1 MLLKYFGE
9 ITTDNIKNPLPRVS
23 FLTDGLFRFT
33 QPVFLNDKG
42 SEGKFFP
49 YFNEFS
55 PADIEWARKKDAS
68 ISRTGSKELS
78 ENELINFYLRPTGV
92 RVGEIAPH
100 LVKIQSGH
108 QSIDE
113 YDRDTF
119 ENTVYAFN
127 KTITDLLSQ
136 NIGIFSLC
144 KSENNEHMWTHYASE
159 GRGIAISFN
168 EEHAF
173 FKINKPQD
181 VSYKP
186 EDRAT
191 ITYYKGA
198 FRVNGYPSR
207 SFINI
212 STKSDAELFMSVLSN
227 GIDIEDLTRRLL
239 FSKANHW
246 SLENEARILLPL
258 STCEYKCGREITSKA
273 ASKLQDCAPGIFL
286 TSSEINLKKI
296 PFSAFD
302 TLYFGSETSPE
313 NIEKI
318 LIIIKG
324 NSELSHMKV
333 KKMRFDIYGHLQ
345 AHDIL

>member
-9 ITTDNIKNPLPRVS
+9 ITTDNKSNPFPRVS

-33 QPVFLNDKG
+33 QPAFLNDKG

-55 PADIEWARKKDAS
+55 PADIEWAKKQDAS
-68 ISRTGSKELS
+68 ISRAGSGELS
-78 ENELINFYLRPTGV
+78 DSELINDYLKPTGV

-119 ENTVYAFN
+119 ESTVYTFN

-168 EEHAF
+168 EEHSF
-173 FKINKPQD
+173 FKINKPKD
-181 VSYKP
+181 VSYKVK
-186 EDRAT
+186 DRAT
-191 ITYYKGA
+191 ITYYKGSL
-198 FRVNGYPSR
+198 RVNGYPSR
-207 SFINI
+207 SFINAP
-212 STKSDAELFMSVLSN
+212 TKSDAELFMSLLSS

-246 SLENEARILLPL
+246 SIENETRILLPL
-258 STCEYKCGREITSKA
+258 SSCEYKCGREIKSETA
-273 ASKLQDCAPGIFL
+273 NKLQGCAPGIFL

-302 TLYFGSETSPE
+302 TFYFGYETPPD

-318 LIIIKG
+318 MSLIKK
-324 NSELSHMKV
+324 NPELSHVKV

-345 AHDIL
+345 AYYMS

>member
-119 ENTVYAFN
+119 KNTVYAFN

-212 STKSDAELFMSVLSN
+212 STKSDAELFMSLLSN

-286 TSSEINLKKI
+286 TSSEINLKKYLFQLLI
-296 PFSAFD
+296 LCILGLRPHQK
-302 TLYFGSETSPE
+302 TL
-313 NIEKI
+313 
-318 LIIIKG
+318 
-324 NSELSHMKV
+324 
-333 KKMRFDIYGHLQ
+333 KKY
-345 AHDIL
+345 